1 MRNKENKPHTHG
13 IFRIRD
19 FGGAPVHWKW
29 TFVSCDGFFSV
40 EKTSLSP
47 QVVVI
52 AYEYD
57 ETKTEGHARSKSAF
71 LGALLYPGKS
81 FVSCYGFFQSKR
93 HHYHLKSSSL
103 HMNTTKQRPKGTR
116 ARNPRFGGRSCIL
129 EMEFCKLLRVFSVEK
144 TSLLPQVVVIA
155 YEYDKTKSVGHAGS
169 KSGIWGPLLYP
180 GNGVL

>member
-1 MRNKENKPHTHG
+1 MDFCELWRFFFGRKDIIITSSRRHCIWIRRNKDRRT
-13 IFRIRD
+13 RTLQIRV
-19 FGGAPVHWKW
+19 FGGAPVSWKW
-29 TFVSCDGFFSV
+29 N
-40 EKTSLSP
+40 
-47 QVVVI
+47 
-52 AYEYD
+52 
-57 ETKTEGHARSKSAF
+57 
-71 LGALLYPGKS
+71 

-103 HMNTTKQRPKGTR
+103 HMNTTKQRLKGTR

-169 KSGIWGPLLYP
+169 KSGIWGALLYP
-180 GNGVL
+180 GNGVLWVVTVFFSKKNIIST